1 MMVTRESAR
10 PAPMAQRSAPAR
22 AEPGLPRAMRPARAA
37 AATMILP
44 EREDPAG
51 ARGFDGTGTVAVID
65 LHDGLLPAEGSGL
78 IVGAL
83 RAAGHRVRLAR
94 PSRAEAEPALWRRPL
109 RLLARPAAGAA
120 PLPAGERPDLL
131 VISAPPAALAEAAR
145 IAEAAAGRGVPVL
158 LDGSA
163 GGAEAGWRGL
173 PGLFAILGPGG
184 GLEVQAQVGKVGG
197 MRYASELG
205 TGERL
210 LALCQL
216 AQAALSGA
224 PACLADYD
232 DFSWRGAR
240 VVPLR
245 AGDRPIAALMCE
257 MVEQARRHE
266 TAQFFFRDAALNA
279 RPDRLRE
286 IGAELPRWLQGAEW
300 AGRVEIG
307 TGRRLGRAELK
318 AAVAGGLRRL
328 GLTLPDLDAP
338 EAAPLAATAAEALA
352 QAAEAGVRLH
362 LRLAAADPATLDL
375 VAAQAG
381 RIHRLHLE
389 AEAPAAAQT
398 LARRINAAPESRAGR
413 AFAELF

>member
-10 PAPMAQRSAPAR
+10 PAPMAQRPAPAR

-37 AATMILP
+37 AATTILP
-44 EREDPAG
+44 EREGP
-51 ARGFDGTGTVAVID
+51 ARGFYGAGTVAVID

-94 PSRAEAEPALWRRPL
+94 PSRAGAEPALWRRPL
-109 RLLARPAAGAA
+109 RLLARPATGAA
-120 PLPAGERPDLL
+120 LLPAGDRPDLL
-131 VISAPPAALAEAAR
+131 VISAPPAARAEAAR

-197 MRYASELG
+197 MRYASALG

-279 RPDRLRE
+279 RPERLRE

-307 TGRRLGRAELK
+307 AGRLARAELK

-328 GLTLPDLDAP
+328 GMTLPDLDAP
-338 EAAPLAATAAEALA
+338 DAAPLAAAAAEALA

-362 LRLAAADPATLDL
+362 LRLAAAGPATLDL

-389 AEAPAAAQT
+389 AEAPAPART